1 MKELSLN
8 ILDIAQNSLTAKAT
22 LLKIILEENNDFL
35 RITIADNGC
44 GMDEQTVKNV
54 VDPFYTTRKTRKV
67 GLGIP
72 FFKLASEQTGGSI
85 TLESTPESLDAENHG
100 TTISG
105 VFYKTSIDFTPLG
118 DIISTVCTL
127 VQSLDY
133 TELVFTHS
141 FPNGSVE
148 LDTAALK
155 EVLGDVPLST
165 PDVLVWIKEY
175 LSEQYEEVG
184 KQ

>member
-22 LLKIILEENNDFL
+22 VLKIILEENDELL

-54 VDPFYTTRKTRKV
+54 TNPFYTTRKTRRV

-85 TLESTPESLDAENHG
+85 TLESTPESLDKENHG

-105 VFYKTSIDFTPLG
+105 DFYKTSIDFTPLG
-118 DIISTVCTL
+118 DIVSTICTL
-127 VQSLDY
+127 VQSIGD
-133 TELVFTHS
+133 TELIFTHS
-141 FPNGSVE
+141 FPDGKVE
-148 LDTAALK
+148 LDTSALR
-155 EVLGDVPLST
+155 EVLGGVPLYT
-165 PDVLVWIKEY
+165 PDVLVWIKDF
-175 LSEQYEEVG
+175 LVEQYNDIH
-184 KQ
+184 